1 LLSALVGSLRRL
13 YLSEC
18 SRSESGAACA
28 IENDAPERKLS
39 LIKWKNILIAT
50 NEMGP
55 SVRDMYLEYV
65 DLRKV
70 ELFHGTK
77 KMLKEQLIKLREDS
91 EAK

>member
-1 LLSALVGSLRRL
+1 
-13 YLSEC
+13 
-18 SRSESGAACA
+18 
-28 IENDAPERKLS
+28 
-39 LIKWKNILIAT
+39 
-50 NEMGP
+50 MGP